1 MSSNK
6 GYPKPKPWKPKNL
19 KKYKGD
25 FNNIWVRSSWE
36 TKVFKWL
43 DSNENVLSWS
53 SEEIVIPYLSP
64 IDGKYHRYF
73 VDAYAEIR
81 SSDGKIVEYLIEI
94 KPYNQTKEPEVKK
107 RITKNYINEVYTW
120 GINSSKW
127 KAANQYCK
135 DRGWTFK
142 ILTEREIFGLNGK

>member
-1 MSSNK
+1 M
-6 GYPKPKPWKPKNL
+6 
-19 KKYKGD
+19 
-25 FNNIWVRSSWE
+25 
-36 TKVFKWL
+36 
-43 DSNENVLSWS
+43 
-53 SEEIVIPYLSP
+53 
-64 IDGKYHRYF
+64 YF